1 MSNNE
6 MNEFKDEILKKIR
19 EMESKFFN
27 ELSKKNFAININYDN
42 FNDKVNSILDSN
54 KSMISSITTRKLNI
68 DKIDKLELDIQKIGE
83 TLITHDIRI
92 NNTLNEIKKMKF
104 NYDKIIS
111 ENLIIPAYIGPG
123 CEYKSLGEFIIIATE
138 EFKKYK
144 EEKDNLIQIKS
155 DLNNRFDSFTK
166 NMTNF
171 IELNTSR
178 NRTYTDS
185 KEREYQIMIESKLQ
199 KLDEKTL
206 ETNKHIYSNQIKFE
220 EQLKEIGD
228 KLGRLTTNNN
238 NNNNYNYNYNK
249 IDINSTINGKL
260 AEIKRKEDEMDVQLQ
275 KAIKEVNEL
284 KKIKQEL
291 TDQMKSIYL
300 KMEDLN
306 KNSKLKN
313 IQQSKINKDLMDM
326 INKRNNANSVVNIFN
341 NKNNNNNN
349 SKINT
354 NNITHK
360 SIKSNNNYII
370 ELNTEKNNEKNNDNK
385 NNLPNL
391 SNIINQLTPNS
402 NKKETK
408 IYRNEKRD
416 LSIKFMNSKTQE
428 EKLLFNKNKNNYK
441 EEKSAKET
449 VILKS
454 TNNIFKKNVETKESD
469 KKKEVIDASKNEKKI
484 ISPKAINNNE
494 IIVKEK
500 INESLNKNIR
510 LNYSNKIPK
519 ERKKK
524 MIFDTEVKDTNN
536 YVDKKINTEYKNRN
550 IKQINSNNNS
560 FRKKGIDYYGNSI
573 NVNTIQNMNKP
584 YKTMNKNYQ
593 NILIQTTKMDNSKEE
608 NTSQLQKNEII
619 TDKNLSNTNYVNC
632 YTDNS
637 SKKSNAIECNVVN
650 LNLLNFPDNKKG
662 IIKVN
667 SDRQYSF
674 DLKNKNR
681 KNLLKSKDVNNQLIK
696 LTNPYFSKTQ
706 SGFYNIKD
714 TKDTGQL
721 PINTKFFI

>member
-19 EMESKFFN
+19 EMESKFFL

-54 KSMISSITTRKLNI
+54 KSMISSITNQKFNI
-68 DKIDKLELDIQKIGE
+68 DKIDKLELDIQKIDE

-104 NYDKIIS
+104 NYDKIIN

-123 CEYKSLGEFIIIATE
+123 CEYKSLGDFIIIATE

-144 EEKDNLIQIKS
+144 EEKDNLIQIKN
-155 DLNNRFDSFTK
+155 DLKIKFDSLTK

-178 NRTYTDS
+178 NRAYTDS

-206 ETNKHIYSNQIKFE
+206 ETNQHIYSNQIKFE

-238 NNNNYNYNYNK
+238 YKYNK

-260 AEIKRKEDEMDVQLQ
+260 AEIKKKEDEMDVQLQ

-300 KMEDLN
+300 KVEDLN

-326 INKRNNANSVVNIFN
+326 INKKNNASSVGNIFN
-341 NKNNNNNN
+341 NKNNNNII
-349 SKINT
+349 INT
-354 NNITHK
+354 NNNTNK
-360 SIKSNNNYII
+360 NIKSNNNYII
-370 ELNTEKNNEKNNDNK
+370 EINSEKPNEKNNDNNNDNK
-385 NNLPNL
+385 KNLPNV
-391 SNIINQLTPNS
+391 SNIINQSTPNS

-428 EKLLFNKNKNNYK
+428 EKLLFNNNKSNYK
-441 EEKSAKET
+441 EEKNEKET
-449 VILKS
+449 VFLKS

-484 ISPKAINNNE
+484 ITPKVINNNE
-494 IIVKEK
+494 KIVKEK
-500 INESLNKNIR
+500 IKESLNKNIR
-510 LNYSNKIPK
+510 LNYNNKISK

-524 MIFDTEVKDTNN
+524 MIFDTEVKENNN
-536 YVDKKINTEYKNRN
+536 YLDKKINTEYKNRN

-560 FRKKGIDYYGNSI
+560 FRKKGIDYYGNSL

-593 NILIQTTKMDNSKEE
+593 NILIQTTKLDNSREE
-608 NTSQLQKNEII
+608 NTSQSQKNEII
-619 TDKNLSNTNYVNC
+619 TDKNVSNTNFVNC
-632 YTDNS
+632 YNDNS
-637 SKKSNAIECNVVN
+637 SKKSNPIECNVVN
-650 LNLLNFPDNKKG
+650 LNLLNFPENKNS

-674 DLKNKNR
+674 DLKNKNK
-681 KNLLKSKDVNNQLIK
+681 KNLLKSKDINSQQIR

-714 TKDTGQL
+714 TKDIGQL
-721 PINTKFFI
+721 PINTKFYI